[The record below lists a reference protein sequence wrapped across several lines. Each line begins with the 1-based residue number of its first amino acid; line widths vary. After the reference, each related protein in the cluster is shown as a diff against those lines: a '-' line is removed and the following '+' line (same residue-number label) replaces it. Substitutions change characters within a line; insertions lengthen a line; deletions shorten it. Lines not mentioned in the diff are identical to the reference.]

1 MFPLLKHHYEQVIT
15 ENLQNKKKFE
25 KSLKKEE
32 GGDAKH
38 VIFFIRPYSPF
49 CKYVPV
55 VSVLRIS
62 MLL

>member
-15 ENLQNKKKFE
+15 ENLQNKKKIE

-38 VIFFIRPYSPF
+38 VIFFIRPQLS
-49 CKYVPV
+49 
-55 VSVLRIS
+55 
-62 MLL
+62 

>member
-38 VIFFIRPYSPF
+38 VYFFNRPNRKQSF
-49 CKYVPV
+49 
-55 VSVLRIS
+55 IGH
-62 MLL
+62 